1 MNPFVPFGILL
12 TIVGLIFFLAL
23 TGLGGLPVTRFGQ
36 ALSVMTLTV
45 LLVTS
50 SGMGLN
56 CELKKDKD
64 KRNQNIVIYYGIT
77 IACGLILFFSIWA
90 LNHEVLVNTMKQ
102 TPNKLAAVRNT
113 FLNAQRNASPG
124 NGGTVSAKVLNGL
137 NK

>member
-1 MNPFVPFGILL
+1 MNAVVPMGIILFM
-12 TIVGLIFFLAL
+12 IIGLVVFLAL
-23 TGLGGLPVTRFGQ
+23 TGAGGIGVSKFGQ

-64 KRNQNIVIYYGIT
+64 KRNQNNVIYYGVT
-77 IACGLILFFSIWA
+77 IACGLVLFFSTWA

-102 TPNKLAAVRNT
+102 TPNKYAAVRNT
-113 FLNAQRNASPG
+113 FLRAQKNAS
-124 NGGTVSAKVLNGL
+124 N
-137 NK
+137 